1 MNNNLNFQTLNG
13 HRRLLIHHD
22 HQMEIH
28 TNSTKYINKI
38 QKCHNFPPAR
48 SITYL
53 NVKFIPIRNFRN
65 IHWVGMSLISDFV
78 ALLQIV
84 LCGWEIF
91 GSDRSPRRGNLVC
104 ACVRYFSQLRFKDS
118 KSIFEGVLQR
128 RAERKQELSQKVKR
142 ESSEESSEESKYK

>member
-1 MNNNLNFQTLNG
+1 
-13 HRRLLIHHD
+13 
-22 HQMEIH
+22 
-28 TNSTKYINKI
+28 
-38 QKCHNFPPAR
+38 
-48 SITYL
+48 
-53 NVKFIPIRNFRN
+53 
-65 IHWVGMSLISDFV
+65 MSLISDFV

-142 ESSEESSEESKYK
+142 ESSEELRRELRRAQKRAQKRVQKRANTNSVILSHTR